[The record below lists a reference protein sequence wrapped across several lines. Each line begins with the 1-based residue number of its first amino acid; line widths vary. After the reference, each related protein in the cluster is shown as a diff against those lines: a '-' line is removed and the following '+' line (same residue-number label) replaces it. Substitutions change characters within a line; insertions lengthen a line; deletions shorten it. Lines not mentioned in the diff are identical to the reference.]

1 MIDNIFR
8 NIFVIN
14 YANNDD
20 LLTTF
25 GTQTSGEFVTTS
37 YHTFY
42 VRIFGSLTSVTYSIL
57 LSALISDYCKYID
70 DNFFVNLWPSSEVI
84 MLVSNYLQRSWN
96 SLALYSQ
103 YCCNHIWFYKG
114 RIAVIPNSW
123 KSKRLPKTDF
133 LILVTGNIEILVL
146 LVWQI

>member
-1 MIDNIFR
+1 MYPRCYKIFCMID

-25 GTQTSGEFVTTS
+25 GKQTSGEFVTTS

-70 DNFFVNLWPSSEVI
+70 DNFFCEP
-84 MLVSNYLQRSWN
+84 M
-96 SLALYSQ
+96 A
-103 YCCNHIWFYKG
+103 
-114 RIAVIPNSW
+114 
-123 KSKRLPKTDF
+123 
-133 LILVTGNIEILVL
+133 
-146 LVWQI
+146 